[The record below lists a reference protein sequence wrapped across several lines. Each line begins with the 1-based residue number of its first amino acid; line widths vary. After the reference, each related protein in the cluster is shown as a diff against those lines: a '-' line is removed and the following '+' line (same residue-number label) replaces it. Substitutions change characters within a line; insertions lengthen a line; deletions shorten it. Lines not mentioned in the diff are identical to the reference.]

1 MSTTLFNLQNEHIA
15 HLQRAYSGILTD
27 HGFDS
32 LAIYSGHASEHFADD
47 HAPPFQAYGHF
58 MHWVGLADVQ
68 HSWLVIQPGERPQL
82 YLHAPADFWHLPT
95 QLPDEPWVE
104 AFDVHLCSSKI
115 GSSKIGS
122 DKTAL
127 PLSGNAAIIGDIERL
142 PTNTLQALK
151 AEYQPERLVQAL
163 DELRLYKTPY
173 EIACIREANRL
184 AIAGH
189 QATQAAFIGAAGEL
203 DIQLAYL
210 AASRQRE
217 SNVPY
222 QNIIGLNEHAGV
234 LHYQHYDLQPPKQR
248 YSLLVDAGRRFRGY
262 CADITRTYAGPDAP
276 AAFGELVNALHG
288 VKDGLVKGVAP
299 GVNFL
304 ALHEQMHHHLGEILV
319 ANDLFKGTPEQAVVE
334 GVTRAFCPHG
344 LGHSLGL
351 QVHDVAGLRHPDGTP
366 APAPEQHPA
375 LRLTRTLR
383 PGMVVTIEPG
393 LYFIN
398 MLLAPLRNT
407 ALPINW
413 RLVDQL
419 SVCGGIRIEDN
430 VAVTE
435 SGFAN
440 LTP

>member
-1 MSTTLFNLQNEHIA
+1 MSTTLFNLQREHIA
-15 HLQRAYSGILTD
+15 HLQRAYSDILTD
-27 HGFDS
+27 HGLDS
-32 LAIYSGHASEHFADD
+32 LAIYSGHASNHFADD

-68 HSWLVIQPGERPQL
+68 HSWLIIQPGERPQL
-82 YLHAPADFWHLPT
+82 YLYAPADFWHLPT
-95 QLPDEPWVE
+95 HLPEEPWVA
-104 AFDVHLCSSKI
+104 AFDIHLCSEKI
-115 GSSKIGS
+115 SP
-122 DKTAL
+122 
-127 PLSGNAAIIGDIERL
+127 PLSGKAAVIGDIERL
-142 PTNTLQALK
+142 ASNIQQAL
-151 AEYQPERLVQAL
+151 EHHPERIVHAL
-163 DELRLYKTPY
+163 DELRLFKTPY

-189 QATQAAFIGAAGEL
+189 QASQAAFIGAAGEL

-234 LHYQHYDLQPPKQR
+234 LHYQHYDLNAPKQR

-276 AAFGELVNALHG
+276 VAFGELVTSMHG
-288 VKDGLVKGVAP
+288 LKDELVRGIAP

-319 ANDLFKGTPEQAVVE
+319 ANDLFKGTAEQAVAE

-393 LYFIN
+393 LYFIA
-398 MLLAPLRNT
+398 MLLDPLRNT
-407 ALPINW
+407 SLPMNW

-419 SVCGGIRIEDN
+419 SSCGGIRIEDN

-435 SGFAN
+435 SGFDN

>member
-1 MSTTLFNLQNEHIA
+1 MSTTLFNLQREHIA
-15 HLQRAYSGILTD
+15 HLQHAYSDILTD

-32 LAIYSGHASEHFADD
+32 LAIYSGHTSVHFADD
-47 HAPPFQAYGHF
+47 HAPPFQTYGHF

-68 HSWLVIQPGERPQL
+68 HSWLIIQPEKRPQL
-82 YLHAPADFWHLPT
+82 YLYAPADFWHLPT
-95 QLPDEPWVE
+95 HLPEEPWID
-104 AFDVHLCSSKI
+104 AFDIHLCSEKI
-115 GSSKIGS
+115 
-122 DKTAL
+122 TP
-127 PLSGNAAIIGDIERL
+127 PLSGNAAVIGDIERL
-142 PTNTLQALK
+142 ASNIQQALK
-151 AEYQPERLVQAL
+151 AEHHPEQIVHAL
-163 DELRLYKTPY
+163 DELRLFKTPY

-189 QATQAAFIGAAGEL
+189 QASQAAFIGASGEL

-234 LHYQHYDLQPPKQR
+234 LHYQHYDLNAPKQR

-276 AAFGELVNALHG
+276 VAFSELVTAMHG
-288 VKDGLVKGVAP
+288 LKDELVKGVAP

-319 ANDLFKGTPEQAVVE
+319 ANDLFKGTAEQAVVE

-393 LYFIN
+393 LYFIA
-398 MLLAPLRNT
+398 MLLDPLRNT
-407 ALPINW
+407 SLPINW

-419 SVCGGIRIEDN
+419 APCGGIRIEDN

-435 SGFAN
+435 SGFDN

>member
-1 MSTTLFNLQNEHIA
+1 MSTTLFNLQCEHIA
-15 HLQRAYSGILTD
+15 HLQRAYAEILVD

-32 LAIYSGHASEHFADD
+32 LAIYSGNASEYFADD
-47 HAPPFQAYGHF
+47 HAPPFQTYGHF

-68 HSWLVIQPGERPQL
+68 HSWLIIQPEKRPQL
-82 YLHAPADFWHLPT
+82 FLYAPDDFWHLT
-95 QLPDEPWVE
+95 THLPEEPWVAE
-104 AFDVHLCSSKI
+104 FEVHFCNE
-115 GSSKIGS
+115 
-122 DKTAL
+122 KTI
-127 PLSGNAAIIGDIERL
+127 PTIVGNAAVIGDIEQL
-142 PTNTLQALK
+142 PANTQQTLK
-151 AEYQPERLVQAL
+151 AQCQPEHIVRAL
-163 DELRLYKTPY
+163 DELRLFKTPY

-189 QATQAAFIGAAGEL
+189 QAAQAAFIGASGEL

-234 LHYQHYDLQPPKQR
+234 LHYQHYDLNAPRQR

-276 AAFGELVNALHG
+276 VVFGELVMAMHEL
-288 VKDGLVKGVAP
+288 KEELVRGIAP
-299 GVNFL
+299 GVSFV
-304 ALHEQMHHHLGEILV
+304 ALHEKMHRHLGEILV
-319 ANDLFKGTPEQAVVE
+319 AHDVFQGTAEQAVAE

-351 QVHDVAGLRHPDGTP
+351 QVHDVAGLRHPDGSP
-366 APAPEQHPA
+366 APAPIHHPA

-393 LYFIN
+393 LYFIA
-398 MLLAPLRNT
+398 MLLVPLRNT
-407 ALPINW
+407 KLPINW
-413 RLVDQL
+413 ALVDQL
-419 SVCGGIRIEDN
+419 SPCGGIRIEDN

-435 SGFAN
+435 SGFN
-440 LTP
+440 NVTP